1 MQRDV
6 LPSPDAHAELQ
17 PIQAIQ
23 SSDSLA
29 IHQPALSPQQ
39 HPDPQVAKPR
49 SGMGQIP
56 NAEPEGRLIFRP
68 APPIPGGPTELSQ
81 TTGPRTTHLKRP
93 VKPLGQFPA
102 AGGP

>member
-39 HPDPQVAKPR
+39 HPDPLIAELR

-56 NAEPEGRLIFRP
+56 NAEPEGRLIFR
-68 APPIPGGPTELSQ
+68 AAASIPGGSPKLC
-81 TTGPRTTHLKRP
+81 
-93 VKPLGQFPA
+93 
-102 AGGP
+102 